1 MTNKYCLF
9 YIIAL
14 VFFLSA
20 CNSQKNKS
28 AGTGINSEFTFS
40 DYQQSFQHRLNKDDS
55 SFVIKSSDIE
65 YFDSLKS
72 FYTSRGFHP
81 LFVKSFENSSTINPI
96 LDLFSKAWE
105 HGIQPAMYH
114 LELIKSEISKISGSN
129 AESYLHL
136 SNAELLLSDA
146 VLKYAYHLRYG
157 VVNPNIVFSESY
169 FLPVVD
175 SAKRD
180 IFKPLNIENV
190 FEYLKELQP
199 KNPQYK
205 KLQTALK
212 RFISMSDS
220 GWTPLKNNS
229 KINLIVE
236 RLALLGF
243 IDTTKI
249 NTSNLSKK
257 DSVFIRAIIK
267 FQIAN
272 GLNGDGTIGQPT
284 LDKLNV
290 SKNQYVEKIKLS
302 MERFRW
308 SNYSDSSRYILV
320 NIPDFRLHVI
330 DKSQGQFEITVCTGK
345 KRPGNYEERLKVY
358 QKTRRSRP
366 DNWETPQIC
375 GEVSHLVL
383 NPTWT
388 VPPSIVKEEIFS
400 ESIKDSSYLQRK
412 NFKVFKNGR
421 PVNLADVNL
430 KKYSPN
436 KIPFTFVQDPGL
448 GNALGKIKFMFMNK
462 FGVYLHDT
470 PTRGPFSRSYR
481 AVSHGCIRVE
491 KPFQLAEFLL
501 KNNSKWNL
509 DYIKIETGFA
519 VADQTKIAEF
529 KQVRSEL
536 RRNSSIGKTTE
547 VKLEQHIP
555 VFIDY
560 FTAWVGDDGTINF
573 RNDVY
578 DKDKILKKYLFIPGS
593 M

>member
-1 MTNKYCLF
+1 MTNKYQLF

-14 VFFLSA
+14 VFFISA
-20 CNSQKNKS
+20 CKPQNYRSGGIDNNSQFSS
-28 AGTGINSEFTFS
+28 A
-40 DYQQSFQHRLNKDDS
+40 DYQQSLHNRFNKEDS
-55 SFVIKSSDIE
+55 SFVIKSSGIE
-65 YFDSLKS
+65 YFDTLKS
-72 FYTSRGFHP
+72 FYSTRDFQP
-81 LFVKSFENSSTINPI
+81 LFIKNFDKISSINPI
-96 LDLFSKAWE
+96 LELFSNAWE
-105 HGIQPAMYH
+105 HGIQPAIYH
-114 LELIKSEISKISGSN
+114 LELIKSEISKISGGN
-129 AESYLHL
+129 AESYLHM

-146 VLKYAYHLRYG
+146 VLKYACHLRYG
-157 VVNPNIVFSESY
+157 VVNPNKIFSESY
-169 FLPVVD
+169 FLPVID

-180 IFKPLNIENV
+180 IFKPLYVENV
-190 FEYLKELQP
+190 LEYLKGLQP

-205 KLQTALK
+205 KLQAALVH
-212 RFISMSDS
+212 FYNLSNT
-220 GWTPLKNNS
+220 GWMPVKNNS
-229 KINLIVE
+229 QTSLIVE
-236 RLALLGF
+236 RLAFLGF

-249 NTSNLSKK
+249 NTGNLNKK
-257 DSVFIRAIIK
+257 DSVFIRAVAK

-272 GLNGDGTIGQPT
+272 GLNGDGSIGQPT
-284 LDKLNV
+284 LEKLNV
-290 SKNQYVEKIKLS
+290 PVNEYIEKIKLS

-308 SNYSDSSRYILV
+308 STYSDTARYILV

-330 DKSQGQFEITVCTGK
+330 DQGKEQFEIKVCTGK
-345 KRPGNYEERLKVY
+345 KKPANYYERLKLY
-358 QKTRRSRP
+358 NKTRRSRP
-366 DNWETPQIC
+366 DDWETPQIC

-388 VPPSIVKEEIFS
+388 VPPSIVKEEIFR
-400 ESIKDSSYLQRK
+400 ESLKDSNYLQRK
-412 NFKVFKNGR
+412 NFKVFRNGKLI
-421 PVNLADVNL
+421 NLADVDL

-436 KIPFTFVQDPGL
+436 KIPFSFVQDPGA

-481 AVSHGCIRVE
+481 AVSHGCVRVE

-501 KNNSKWNL
+501 RNNSKWNL

-519 VADQTKIAEF
+519 VPDKTKVAQY
-529 KQVRSEL
+529 KLVRSEL
-536 RRNSSIGKTTE
+536 RKNSSFGKTTE

-560 FTAWVGDDGTINF
+560 FTAWINDEGTVNF

-578 DKDKILKKYLFIPGS
+578 DKDKILMKYLFIPGS